1 MLTPRPEKRAFVDEI
16 TLDSWAS
23 WIGEMKSGE
32 IFRWDIYWDS
42 LWLCQHCY
50 GKSSFSMGKS
60 TINGKLP
67 IEIDD
72 LPIEMVIFNSYVK
85 LPEGILRLSWR
96 YHNKKG
102 SWDIMECNVV
112 HCEVMAWDIWGG
124 SENGHQSSPW
134 VSMLSH
140 DLWLGWFE
148 VPWSSYLL
156 AMKEQSYFG
165 ISNHIII
172 SVRGSSDHSNRHSQY
187 FAV

>member
-1 MLTPRPEKRAFVDEI
+1 MIFPWYSHEIPWNHHVSWHCSRRYTFSPCPASRPKHVTRAMLTPRPEKRAFVDEI

-23 WIGEMKSGE
+23 WIRDLGRFFMGHS
-32 IFRWDIYWDS
+32 WD
-42 LWLCQHCY
+42 
-50 GKSSFSMGKS
+50 
-60 TINGKLP
+60 
-67 IEIDD
+67 
-72 LPIEMVIFNSYVK
+72 
-85 LPEGILRLSWR
+85 ILRLSWR

-102 SWDIMECNVV
+102 SWDIMECNVL
-112 HCEVMAWDIWGG
+112 HCKVMAWDIWGV
-124 SENGHQSSPW
+124 SENGPQSSPW

-140 DLWLGWFE
+140 GLWLGWFE

-156 AMKEQSYFG
+156 PMKEQSYFG